1 MSCRVQG
8 RCQGAWQA
16 PLYVTATA
24 ILVPRSPCFCSAAA
38 SATAKVARS
47 GPTRRDHHKGSQCTA
62 HGNVRPMLHAAR
74 AHQQRYAAA
83 LPELDLEGPLPKAD
97 SPTVHARGEA
107 PCSHDQGRM
116 QPQRRLRHGRR
127 HLLGVAGSG
136 AFAAAIAGAG
146 ASLVMLVPP
155 PPAAHAEVYS
165 PATASDLNATRVT
178 AVVYLDISVAPRSF
192 KTAGARL
199 H

>member
-1 MSCRVQG
+1 
-8 RCQGAWQA
+8 
-16 PLYVTATA
+16 
-24 ILVPRSPCFCSAAA
+24 
-38 SATAKVARS
+38 
-47 GPTRRDHHKGSQCTA
+47 
-62 HGNVRPMLHAAR
+62 MLHAAR

-83 LPELDLEGPLPKAD
+83 LPELDLEGPPPKPLELDLEGPLPKAD
-97 SPTVHARGEA
+97 SPTVHARGDA
-107 PCSHDQGRM
+107 PCSHDQERM

-127 HLLGVAGSG
+127 HLLVVAGSG
-136 AFAAAIAGAG
+136 ALASAAAAIAGAG